1 MIKNKS
7 VYLASDDDFKKLENS
22 IDFIQKG
29 YLTKTCD
36 NQIGTIDE
44 IKYNIWSVGKRLK
57 VEIEYPYYDKEYLN
71 EHSSFY
77 GKTFNP
83 PLNKTFRLIF
93 YSKSGNNK
101 YNLMGY
107 IILVPTP
114 SLNHIGR
121 VSFDPK
127 FLLEG
132 PAHLILTD
140 CKMHFDGKKSV
151 FKMFPHARQYGLAAC
166 GHISIWAVSKFVGS
180 NWDRYSEKEFE
191 QIVKTVNL
199 INPKTKL
206 SPPELTVAEISG
218 VLSEFAYRPL
228 IKPYTEDNQT
238 DFICELY
245 SYIDSGIPLVLFD
258 GKYNHA
264 TVGLGYKRNTSF
276 EFNNS
281 PIKALSQYDENK
293 YKIVDEMLD
302 GKRVGDI
309 KVYSDKVFYR
319 NVIVNDDNS
328 FPYKSIA
335 LYENNSYD
343 DRIDLSLLNLFGFIA
358 PLYPRINIEYA
369 DVSDYSNFIIRDKG
383 LELGF
388 IQEDQ
393 TNVFVRI
400 FLATANKCRQ
410 HLFEQVRNSAFA
422 KRVYSVLK
430 TVELPK
436 LCWVIEYSNQIEQ
449 NSQLISGFTLLD
461 STHSFNDTVIELFNC
476 GSNAVEYYD
485 NDKNDYEVKPI
496 NLSKQSL
503 IRYNKNLYE
512 I

>member
-7 VYLASDDDFKKLENS
+7 VYITSDEDFKKLETN
-22 IDFIQKG
+22 IDSIQKG
-29 YLTKTCD
+29 YLTKTYD
-36 NQIGTIDE
+36 SQLGTIDE
-44 IKYNIWSVGKRLK
+44 IKQNIWSVGKKLK

-71 EHSSFY
+71 EHFSY
-77 GKTFNP
+77 YVKTFNP

-93 YSKSGNNK
+93 YSKINHK

-107 IILVPTP
+107 IILVPTS

-121 VSFDPK
+121 VSFDPR
-127 FLLEG
+127 FLLNG
-132 PAHLILTD
+132 HAHLILTE
-140 CKMHFDGKKSV
+140 CKIHHEGKKSV

-199 INPKTKL
+199 VNPKTKL

-218 VLSEFAYRPL
+218 VLSEFGYRPL
-228 IKPYTEDNQT
+228 FKPYTEDNQT

-264 TVGLGYKRNTSF
+264 TVGLGYKRDISF
-276 EFNNS
+276 EFNDS
-281 PIKALSQYDENK
+281 PIKALPKYDKNNYRLIGKMFNGEQ
-293 YKIVDEMLD
+293 VDN
-302 GKRVGDI
+302 I
-309 KVYSDKVFYR
+309 KVYSDKIFYR
-319 NVIVNDDNS
+319 NVIINDDNS

-335 LYENNSYD
+335 LYENNSSN

-369 DVSDYSNFIIRDKG
+369 DVNDYSSFVIRDKG
-383 LELGF
+383 IELGF
-388 IQEDQ
+388 IEKEQ
-393 TNVFVRI
+393 TSVFTRI

-410 HLFEQVRNSAFA
+410 HLYEQSKNSEFA
-422 KRVYSVLK
+422 KKVYSILK

-436 LCWVIEYSNQIEQ
+436 LCWVIEYSNHEEQ
-449 NSQLISGFTLLD
+449 NSGFISGFTLID
-461 STHSFNDTVIELFNC
+461 STRSFNDAVIELFNC
-476 GSNAVEYYD
+476 GTNAIEYYD
-485 NDKNDYEVKPI
+485 NDKNTYITRPI

-503 IRYNKNLYE
+503 VRYNRNLYE
-512 I
+512 F